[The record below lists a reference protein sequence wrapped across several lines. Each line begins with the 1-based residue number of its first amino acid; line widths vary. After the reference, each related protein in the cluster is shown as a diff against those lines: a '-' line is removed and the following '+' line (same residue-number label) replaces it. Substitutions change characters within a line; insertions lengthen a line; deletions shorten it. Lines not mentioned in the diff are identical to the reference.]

1 MSQIKKNLFFN
12 IITLAVNIAVGFF
25 YTPYLVK
32 SLGILAYGVLPLAMI
47 LNQYISILTTSLTGT
62 LTRFYAVE
70 INKKKYENA
79 SSYLNGALFVILGII
94 VFCLPILFFVLW
106 KIDTL
111 FNIPTSLISSAK
123 ILFFFT
129 FLGFFSS
136 LITSFFSIVLYA
148 DNRLDL
154 LNKINIIRT
163 SSKVLLNVLFF
174 TIISV
179 DIKYV
184 GIGNFIGETIVAI
197 YTYFLFRIIIDKN
210 IKLNFRK
217 IQKNIFSSLLIMTLW
232 VIIHQIGDLAIYKT
246 DILFVNK
253 FWSVKESG
261 ILGAISD
268 FGSYIML
275 LIGVISSLFGPLILI
290 AYSKGNH
297 EEVKNM
303 ALSNCLLIGLIT
315 SLIVALLIG
324 FSAEFL
330 RLWLGKEYLN
340 YHSWLDFKLISLPFY
355 AASGVFAFVYRSW
368 NKVKF
373 PAIMTVVIGLITI
386 VMTYSISIY
395 SKSSVDGI
403 DYILISNSVLSLLQ
417 TYILGGFMIKIIYP
431 DIKISS
437 LIYIGLKFLTIML
450 IIIVL
455 SKVTTAYFEVD
466 NWFKFIICIGIIGII
481 GVLFVYFIFI
491 NKNDRKYL
499 LDLILKK

>member
-32 SLGILAYGVLPLAMI
+32 SLGIIAYGVLPLAMI

-62 LTRFYAVE
+62 LTRFYSVE
-70 INKKKYENA
+70 INKKNYENA

-94 VFCLPILFFVLW
+94 IFCVPILLFVLW
-106 KIDTL
+106 KLDTL
-111 FNIPTSLISSAK
+111 FNIPVELVHSAK
-123 ILFFFT
+123 ILFLFT

-163 SSKVLLNVLFF
+163 TSKVLFNILFF
-174 TIISV
+174 TLISI
-179 DIKYV
+179 DIKFV
-184 GIGNFIGETIVAI
+184 GIGNFIGESIVAI
-197 YTYFLFRIIIDKN
+197 YTYFLFIKIIDKN

-217 IQKNIFSSLLIMTLW
+217 IHKSIFSSLLIMTLW
-232 VIIHQIGDLAIYKT
+232 VIIHQLGDLAIYKT
-246 DILFVNK
+246 DILFINK
-253 FWSVKESG
+253 FWSIKESG

-290 AYSKGNH
+290 AYSKGDH
-297 EEVKNM
+297 EEVKKM

-330 RLWLGKEYLN
+330 GLWLGKEYSN

-373 PAIMTVVIGLITI
+373 PAIMTVVIGLITVI
-386 VMTYSISIY
+386 VTYFISINNNSY
-395 SKSSVDGI
+395 IHGVK
-403 DYILISNSVLSLLQ
+403 YILISNSVLSLLQ
-417 TYILGGFMIKIIYP
+417 TYALGAFMLKIIYP
-431 DIKISS
+431 DIKTSS
-437 LIYIGLKFLTIML
+437 IVFIGMKFLVVMLTLIGL
-450 IIIVL
+450 
-455 SKVTTAYFEVD
+455 SRAVTTYFELD
-466 NWFKFIICIGIIGII
+466 NWFKFIIGIGSIGIV

-491 NKNDRKYL
+491 SKNDRKYL
-499 LDLILKK
+499 IDLILRK